1 MPTEQIHSHFSI
13 EQILFNRLV
22 SVPDNEAAYL
32 FRLAQSRRSRRRG
45 RCSRRRPRAGCWR
58 SASSTRSSAS
68 SPDGLTSRQIV
79 DVFETRGIRFS
90 EATLRKYVQLGL
102 LPRSVRV
109 GRKGKHRGSCGLY
122 PAHVIRRVN
131 VVKGMMA
138 EDRTIEEIQRSFA
151 RFKDD
156 IESVEKK
163 PARAD
168 RRLRARSEGARRRWP
183 TARRELEREII
194 EAKRAAGELVRRI
207 ASLER
212 RISAHVEPVGGG
224 SSAGGRERPVLTV
237 DRATDRGGAHMD
249 DDFRRSNDRDRETRT
264 RRNPRWRASG
274 ARCIRRG
281 ATGAFDR
288 RRSRPSA

>member
-1 MPTEQIHSHFSI
+1 MKRALPSTSPANRGLLEEREI
-13 EQILFNRLV
+13 EEI
-22 SVPDNEAAYL
+22 E
-32 FRLAQSRRSRRRG
+32 
-45 RCSRRRPRAGCWR
+45 RAW
-58 SASSTRSSAS
+58 
-68 SPDGLTSRQIV
+68 PNGLTSRQIV

-138 EDRTIEEIQRSFA
+138 QDRTIEEIQRSFA

-156 IESVEKK
+156 IESVEKHLRELISGFEREAK
-163 PARAD
+163 GPGVAAD
-168 RRLRARSEGARRRWP
+168 G
-183 TARRELEREII
+183 RRELEREIT

-212 RISAHVEPVGGG
+212 RISAHVEPSSGGSTAGGG
-224 SSAGGRERPVLTV
+224 SDLY
-237 DRATDRGGAHMD
+237 
-249 DDFRRSNDRDRETRT
+249 
-264 RRNPRWRASG
+264 
-274 ARCIRRG
+274 
-281 ATGAFDR
+281 
-288 RRSRPSA
+288 